1 MKYFIAALML
11 VIFLITTVFCLKL
24 NRSVKQ
30 INVSNTPNTENKPEK
45 KNKSIFKIQPKDD
58 TEKRARAL
66 AKAAS
71 RYNGKQALGYIS
83 TYSRN
88 EEEMYRALEI
98 LTGKDRNDEESL
110 YKKQQQTAQPD
121 AHTDNLSQSKQ
132 EITNHQQTMIV
143 GQTPNTEEKTIKNDT
158 VPSSGQSDDTNY
170 PDDSVIS
177 DLSLAVIQANN
188 QQVSELI
195 KQGADVNQRDKTGYT
210 PLMYAVIYGHT
221 DIVKQL
227 LAAKADVNATLPL
240 PSQSGNASHLSI
252 LQIARTNNHTD
263 IVNLLLSAGAKD

>member
-11 VIFLITTVFCLKL
+11 IIFLITTVFCLKL

-66 AKAAS
+66 
-71 RYNGKQALGYIS
+71 
-83 TYSRN
+83 
-88 EEEMYRALEI
+88 EI

-132 EITNHQQTMIV
+132 EISNHQQTMIV

-158 VPSSGQSDDTNY
+158 VQSSGRSDDTNY
-170 PDDSVIS
+170 RDDSVIS

-263 IVNLLLSAGAKD
+263 IVNLLLSASAKD